1 MHICSH
7 KAITC
12 HWCICISVQRC
23 SPAFTSKTKQKQS
36 VRVALCTQSGPEK
49 VVKQEYRQLHCCIR
63 ERSLSSPPQLTC
75 RNRCLSYTPF
85 GVGHFFLMYLIV
97 IHFRNS
103 SDVCT
108 ASNPSN
114 NLHSNKSDPLC
125 LTKPRELRPS
135 VEKFLLWTYT
145 AVKSKQER
153 NTAWHGS
160 KILPSVMCHVEKQ

>member
-1 MHICSH
+1 MKSLLCRRKFLNLLLYTFALTKPSCATDVYAYLFSTVLLLSL
-7 KAITC
+7 K
-12 HWCICISVQRC
+12 
-23 SPAFTSKTKQKQS
+23 KKQKQS
-36 VRVALCTQSGPEK
+36 VRAASCTQSGPEK
-49 VVKQEYRQLHCCIR
+49 VVKQECRQLHCCIR

-114 NLHSNKSDPLC
+114 NLHSNKSAPHC
-125 LTKPRELRPS
+125 LTKPQELRLS
-135 VEKFLLWTYT
+135 VEKFLL
-145 AVKSKQER
+145 
-153 NTAWHGS
+153 
-160 KILPSVMCHVEKQ
+160 